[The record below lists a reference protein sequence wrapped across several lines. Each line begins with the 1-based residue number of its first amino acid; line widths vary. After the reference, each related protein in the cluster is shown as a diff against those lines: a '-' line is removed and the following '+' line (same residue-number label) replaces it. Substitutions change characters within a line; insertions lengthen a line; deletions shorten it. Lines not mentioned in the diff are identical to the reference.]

1 MCPSDVPVRAT
12 GAVVVR
18 PAPTPEELAA
28 IAAAL
33 EVAWPRSVVVAAP
46 APERSPWRWS
56 GRWWASHLPPA
67 AERRRPH

>member
-1 MCPSDVPVRAT
+1 MQVSGAPS
-12 GAVVVR
+12 
-18 PAPTPEELAA
+18 PEELAA

-33 EVAWPRSVVVAAP
+33 EAVWPRRVPVAEE

>member
-1 MCPSDVPVRAT
+1 MSRSDAAASGAPS
-12 GAVVVR
+12 
-18 PAPTPEELAA
+18 PEELAA

-33 EVAWPRSVVVAAP
+33 EVVWRRPVTIVEEP
-46 APERSPWRWS
+46 PERSPWRWS